1 MAGAGDELVIEQT
14 GPDFMLDELER
25 YMRAAAYSDLSIQCG
40 SGGGGQKSRRVSA
53 AHCAVLAAV
62 SPFLKKLVRLSDR
75 TELSLKQR
83 NILQLF
89 GALAIPVLAPPIPA
103 LPRRSAGHPHA
114 ARHFLRRRLS
124 VATARLPWQG
134 QVSEQPPRI
143 GRRYRSEVA

>member
-40 SGGGGQKSRRVSA
+40 GGGSGGQKSRRVSA

-62 SPFLKKLVRLSDR
+62 SPFLKKLVRLPDR

-83 NILQLF
+83 NRPPVNHCLHQL
-89 GALAIPVLAPPIPA
+89 
-103 LPRRSAGHPHA
+103 
-114 ARHFLRRRLS
+114 
-124 VATARLPWQG
+124 
-134 QVSEQPPRI
+134 
-143 GRRYRSEVA
+143 

>member
-40 SGGGGQKSRRVSA
+40 GGGGQKSRRVSA

-83 NILQLF
+83 NRPL
-89 GALAIPVLAPPIPA
+89 VT
-103 LPRRSAGHPHA
+103 HC
-114 ARHFLRRRLS
+114 LS
-124 VATARLPWQG
+124 Q
-134 QVSEQPPRI
+134 
-143 GRRYRSEVA
+143 

>member
-40 SGGGGQKSRRVSA
+40 GGLKSRRVSA

-62 SPFLKKLVRLSDR
+62 SPFLKKLVRPSDR

-83 NILQLF
+83 NRPL
-89 GALAIPVLAPPIPA
+89 V
-103 LPRRSAGHPHA
+103 
-114 ARHFLRRRLS
+114 
-124 VATARLPWQG
+124 W
-134 QVSEQPPRI
+134 
-143 GRRYRSEVA
+143 

>member
-25 YMRAAAYSDLSIQCG
+25 YMRAAAFSDLSIQCG
-40 SGGGGQKSRRVSA
+40 SGGQMSRRVSA

-62 SPFLKKLVRLSDR
+62 SPFLKKLVRLPDR

-83 NILQLF
+83 NIPQLF
-89 GALAIPVLAPPIPA
+89 GALPIPVLASPIPA
-103 LPRRSAGHPHA
+103 LSRRSAGHPHA

>member
-40 SGGGGQKSRRVSA
+40 SGSGQKSRRVSA

-62 SPFLKKLVRLSDR
+62 SPFLKKLVRLPDR

-83 NILQLF
+83 NIPQLF
-89 GALAIPVLAPPIPA
+89 GALAIPVLASPIPA
-103 LPRRSAGHPHA
+103 LPRRSAGHPRLP
-114 ARHFLRRRLS
+114 RHFLRRRLP
-124 VATARLPWQG
+124 VATARIPWQG
-134 QVSEQPPRI
+134 QVSEHPLQD
-143 GRRYRSEVA
+143 